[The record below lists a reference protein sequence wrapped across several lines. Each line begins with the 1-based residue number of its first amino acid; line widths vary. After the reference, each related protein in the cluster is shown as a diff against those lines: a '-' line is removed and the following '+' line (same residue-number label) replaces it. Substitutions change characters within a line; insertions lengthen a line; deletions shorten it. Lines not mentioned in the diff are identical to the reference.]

1 MEAGGRAASARQGK
15 LFFSLMMET
24 FCRNK
29 TGSHSRY
36 QKDSADRMETR
47 AVQAQCLRK
56 QVQNRK
62 KRHLGF
68 MTKDKKQSTAG
79 EIKHLCKCTDTL
91 HL

>member
-36 QKDSADRMETR
+36 QKDSADRMENKGCASTVS
-47 AVQAQCLRK
+47 AK
-56 QVQNRK
+56 TSTKPK
-62 KRHLGF
+62 K
-68 MTKDKKQSTAG
+68 KDTWV
-79 EIKHLCKCTDTL
+79 L
-91 HL
+91 